1 MELAG
6 FIWIL
11 RTSIDIDDIL
21 IIFRLFWKSSDGASI
36 FFIHWRWKSK
46 KEYSDSLINSIIKH
60 YPIIYFRVL
69 FNWEGVVL
77 GFSISLWIGALW
89 FLYNFRYQN
98 EQSKFKLTFFD
109 CLIFLI
115 STFFALYS
123 WFFPIDPS
131 GGRVEFYF
139 LNFLFP
145 IILLFI
151 TLSHPINKTIMSN
164 LFNIFKF
171 EKKFD

>member
-1 MELAG
+1 MIFLLSFGYFGNLLMAPAYFLYIG
-6 FIWIL
+6 DGRVKRNTQIHLLIASSNITLSFIL
-11 RTSIDIDDIL
+11 
-21 IIFRLFWKSSDGASI
+21 G
-36 FFIHWRWKSK
+36 
-46 KEYSDSLINSIIKH
+46 
-60 YPIIYFRVL
+60 VL

-131 GGRVEFYF
+131 GGRGVLFLKLSFSNHFAFY
-139 LNFLFP
+139 NF
-145 IILLFI
+145 I
-151 TLSHPINKTIMSN
+151 SSN
-164 LFNIFKF
+164 
-171 EKKFD
+171 